1 MDCLIVTGQ
10 IHRHFACGNSA
21 DQGEMELAA
30 LKALNAFECHIFPSK
45 SMTMGLWIE
54 SPHLTQGGGAS
65 QSLEAGARYFGG
77 SDATFALLAAGFC
90 SQSMSKAFS

>member
-1 MDCLIVTGQ
+1 MDCLIAMTGLS
-10 IHRHFACGNSA
+10 CSA
-21 DQGEMELAA
+21 VQGEMELAA
-30 LKALNAFECHIFPSK
+30 LKALNAFECHFVPSK

-77 SDATFALLAAGFC
+77 SDATFALLDSC
-90 SQSMSKAFS
+90 SQSISGIFIMMP